1 MGQKRDEYQQWIS
14 ENENVTEAAA
24 VEERKKGA
32 QYQPLFSVLL
42 FTEGVAGKQVKEC
55 KASVERQS
63 YTKWE
68 VIEIVQ
74 KNATGIWPQVHGE
87 YVMFVPAN
95 DLLAMSALQ
104 EMADKLNEGLTGK
117 SAGGQKALDKA
128 KMAGGSGVY
137 DFVYSD
143 EDTVSKNG
151 KKRFAPFFK
160 PDWSPDLFWCMR
172 YTGQLAVYRSDLV
185 KQAVEGMQDKEVSLW
200 EAWQYEFLFRFLELT
215 NHRRIGHISKVLYH
229 KRDAGQ
235 TGGRMEEEE
244 QISGLWEGQ
253 KYISRV
259 KEEALKRRGL
269 KGALEAV
276 PDMKQYRVVY
286 ECPRQPL
293 VSIIIPSKDHVEM
306 LKQCLSSIRNQ
317 THYKHYEIIV
327 VDNGS
332 TAKNREILNT
342 YADLYGI
349 HYHYEKLEFNFSH
362 MCNLGAG
369 KAKGDYLLFL
379 NDDIEI
385 TQKDWLERLLG
396 QAMQQ
401 HCGAVG
407 AKLLYPHSKRIQ
419 HVGIANLKMS
429 PSHYLREQPDDL
441 IYYYGRNRL
450 EYNCLAVTGACLM
463 VDRQKYREVGGFE
476 ESLAVTFNDVDLCF
490 KLYEAGYYNVVRN
503 DVCLYHHESVSRGLD
518 AFDEGKMLRM
528 IQEREGLLKRHP
540 GIGKGDPF
548 YSVHLTQDKTD
559 FRLHVN
565 GDSLKESKCMG
576 TLEHPERYGA
586 EFALHIDAVVPD
598 TEISIRGWYYWKN
611 DAWMHR
617 SRAYVVLKD
626 RQGKCIYYETC
637 PQEREDVAKALKLR
651 TTECGFTCRVPRKD
665 LERGDARFQ
674 IGLLLSVPWL
684 GLKRLK
690 WCEESLKL

>member
-1 MGQKRDEYQQWIS
+1 MGKKKDEYRQWIL
-14 ENENVTEAAA
+14 ENENATEAAA
-24 VEERKKGA
+24 MEERKKGG

-42 FTEGVAGKQVKEC
+42 FAEGVSGKHVKEC
-55 KASVERQS
+55 KMSIERQS
-63 YTKWE
+63 YGSWELIEVTKE
-68 VIEIVQ
+68 
-74 KNATGIWPQVHGE
+74 NALDIWAQAHGE
-87 YVMFVPAN
+87 YVMFVWAKN
-95 DLLAMSALQ
+95 LLAVNAFK
-104 EMADKLNEGLTGK
+104 EMADMLNEGV
-117 SAGGQKALDKA
+117 
-128 KMAGGSGVY
+128 AGGSGAY
-137 DFVYSD
+137 DFIYSD
-143 EDTVSKNG
+143 EDTVSRNG
-151 KKRFAPFFK
+151 RKRYAPFFK

-172 YTGQLAVYRSDLV
+172 YTGQLAVYQRNLA

-200 EAWQYEFLFRFLELT
+200 EAWQYEFLLRFLELT
-215 NHRRIGHISKVLYH
+215 NHRRIGHVSKVLYH
-229 KRDAGQ
+229 KRDVRQA
-235 TGGRMEEEE
+235 GGRMEEEE
-244 QISGLWEGQ
+244 QIGGLWEGQ
-253 KYISRV
+253 QYIPRV

-269 KGALEAV
+269 KGVLEAV

-293 VSIIIPSKDHVEM
+293 VSIIIPSKDNVPM
-306 LKQCLSSIRNQ
+306 LKQCLSSIRSQ
-317 THYKHYEIIV
+317 TQYKNYEIIV

-369 KAKGDYLLFL
+369 KAEGDYLLFL

-396 QAMQQ
+396 QAMQH

-407 AKLLYPHSKRIQ
+407 AKLLYPHTQRIQ

-429 PSHYLREQPDDL
+429 PSHYLREQPDDI

-518 AFDEGKMLRM
+518 TFDEGKMLRM
-528 IQEREGLLKRHP
+528 IQERENLLKRHP
-540 GIGKGDPF
+540 QIGKGDPF

-565 GDSLKESKCMG
+565 GDSLKESRCMG
-576 TLEHPERYGA
+576 ILERPERYGA

-598 TEISIRGWYYWKN
+598 TEISVRGWYYWKN
-611 DAWMHR
+611 EAWMRR
-617 SRAYVVLKD
+617 SKAYVVLKD
-626 RQGKCIYYETC
+626 RQGKCSYYETC
-637 PQEREDVAKALKLR
+637 PQDREDVAKALKLK
-651 TTECGFTCRVPRKD
+651 TAECGFTCRIPRED